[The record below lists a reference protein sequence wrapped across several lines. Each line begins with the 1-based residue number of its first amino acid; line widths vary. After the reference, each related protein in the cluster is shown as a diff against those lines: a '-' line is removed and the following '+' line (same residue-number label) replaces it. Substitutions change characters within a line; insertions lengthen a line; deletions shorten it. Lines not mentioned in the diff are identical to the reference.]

1 MNKLEQY
8 FEKYRE
14 NTIGYNQEYTSP
26 YGKQKII
33 YADWVASGR
42 LYKPIE
48 DKMANNFGPFVA
60 NTHTETSE
68 VGTLMTNSY
77 HYAKQIIKNHVNA
90 NENDV
95 LINTGFGMTSAI
107 NKLQR
112 IIGLKYCGRKR
123 HANCVSENDKPVVF
137 VTHMEHHSNH
147 TSWLTT
153 IADVVLIEPDSN
165 LLISLE
171 NLETELKKY
180 KDRSIKIGAFT
191 AASNVTGIT
200 PPYHKMAKLMHQY
213 NGLCFVDFA
222 MAAPYINID
231 MHPANPEEELD
242 AITFSPHKFLGGPGS
257 AGVLIFNK
265 ELYKRETPD
274 NPGGGTVDWTNA
286 WGEFKFVD
294 DIELREDG
302 GTPGFLQTIRT
313 ALSINLK
320 NEMGVENMQNREQ
333 ELLEIVF
340 EEFSKI
346 EGINILALNE
356 KHRLGAVSFYH
367 NKIHFN
373 LLVKLLSDR
382 YGIQVRGGC
391 ACAGT
396 YGHYLLN
403 VDYNKSQSITKKIN
417 KGDLSE
423 KPGWVRLS
431 IHPMMKNDEIYYIS
445 KSLNEIVEN
454 INTFI
459 KDYEYVPN
467 TNEFVFKKDYKKL
480 DYKQWFNF

>member
-1 MNKLEQY
+1 MNKLEKY
-8 FEKYRE
+8 FEKYRK
-14 NTIGYNQEYTSP
+14 NTIGYNQEYTSS
-26 YGKQKII
+26 YGKQNII

-48 DKMANNFGPFVA
+48 DKIANNFGPFVA

-68 VGTLMTNSY
+68 VGTLMTKSY
-77 HYAKQIIKNHVNA
+77 HFAKNIIKEHVNA
-90 NENDV
+90 NKDDV
-95 LINTGFGMTSAI
+95 LINSGFGMTSAI

-112 IIGLKYCGRKR
+112 ILGLKYCGRKR
-123 HANCVSENDKPVVF
+123 HNKCVSEKPVVF

-153 IADVVLIEPDSN
+153 IADVVLIKPDDN
-165 LLISLE
+165 LLISLD
-171 NLETELKKY
+171 NLESELNKY
-180 KDRSIKIGAFT
+180 KDRKIKIGAFT
-191 AASNVTGIT
+191 AASNVTGII
-200 PPYHKMAKLMHQY
+200 PPYYKMAKIMHKH

-222 MAAPYINID
+222 MAAPYININ
-231 MHPANPEEELD
+231 MHPSDPEERLD

-257 AGVLIFNK
+257 SGVLIFNK
-265 ELYKRETPD
+265 NLYKRDIPD

-320 NEMGVENMQNREQ
+320 NEMGVENMQEREK

-340 EEFSKI
+340 SEFTKI
-346 EGINILALNE
+346 DGINILAPNE
-356 KHRLGAVSFYH
+356 KHRLGAISFYH

-373 LLVKLLSDR
+373 LLVKLLSDK

-403 VDYNKSQSITKKIN
+403 VDYDKSKNITQKIN

-431 IHPMMKNDEIYYIS
+431 IHPIMTNDEIYYIS
-445 KSLNEIVEN
+445 KALNEIVEN
-454 INTFI
+454 I
-459 KDYEYVPN
+459 DYYKNNYKYIPN
-467 TNEFVFKKDYKKL
+467 KNEFVFKKDYNKL

>member
-14 NTIGYNQEYTSP
+14 NTIGYNQEYTSA

-48 DKMANNFGPFVA
+48 NKIANEFGPFVA

-68 VGTLMTNSY
+68 VGTLMTKSY

-123 HANCVSENDKPVVF
+123 HANCIQEKPVVF

-153 IADVVLIEPDSN
+153 IADVVLIKPNKN
-165 LLISLE
+165 LLISLQ
-171 NLETELKKY
+171 NLETELNKY
-180 KDRSIKIGAFT
+180 KNRKIKIGAFT
-191 AASNVTGIT
+191 AASNVTGII
-200 PPYHKMAKLMHQY
+200 PPYYKMAKLMHKY

-222 MAAPYINID
+222 MAAPYININ
-231 MHPANPEEELD
+231 MHPSDPEERLD

-265 ELYKRETPD
+265 KLYKRETPD

-320 NEMGVENMQNREQ
+320 NEMGVENIHKREK
-333 ELLEIVF
+333 ELLSIVF
-340 EEFSKI
+340 AEFAKI
-346 EGINILALNE
+346 EGINILAPNE
-356 KHRLGAVSFYH
+356 KQRLGAISFYH
-367 NKIHFN
+367 DKIHFN
-373 LLVKLLSDR
+373 LLVKLLSDK

-403 VDYNKSQSITKKIN
+403 VDYNKSQNITEKIN

-431 IHPMMKNDEIYYIS
+431 VHPIMTDKEIYYIS
-445 KSLNEIVEN
+445 KSLNDIVEN
-454 INTFI
+454 IDKYIN
-459 KDYEYVPN
+459 DYEYIPN
-467 TNEFVFKKDYKKL
+467 TNEFVFKTKYKKL
-480 DYKQWFNF
+480 DYKHWFNL